1 MAGDFEKE
9 RFLKEFGRDYGY
21 PNAPQN
27 IDEIRATHFKR
38 LSKWFEFSALFCFL
52 ILIFEMILVLDY

>member
-38 LSKWFEFSALFCFL
+38 LSGLNFL
-52 ILIFEMILVLDY
+52 PFFVF